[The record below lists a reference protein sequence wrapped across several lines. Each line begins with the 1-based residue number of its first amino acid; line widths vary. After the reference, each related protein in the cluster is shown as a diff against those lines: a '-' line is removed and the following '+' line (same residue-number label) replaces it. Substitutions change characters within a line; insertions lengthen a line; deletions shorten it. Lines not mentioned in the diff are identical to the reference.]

1 MVRAHGEALSIEA
14 LNDMRALQNCMT
26 GATPPARHPPLAL
39 TGGDRRCHLARECV
53 YVQLGVHCAA
63 GP

>member
-26 GATPPARHPPLAL
+26 GATPPAAPTPGL
-39 TGGDRRCHLARECV
+39 DR
-53 YVQLGVHCAA
+53 G
-63 GP
+63 